1 MREESL
7 VTSIMKRNVAG
18 GISTV
23 CYVPTRNTF
32 RNLKEGATV
41 CNGEL

>member
-23 CYVPTRNTF
+23 CYVIFPFHETQQEI
-32 RNLKEGATV
+32 LSEI
-41 CNGEL
+41 